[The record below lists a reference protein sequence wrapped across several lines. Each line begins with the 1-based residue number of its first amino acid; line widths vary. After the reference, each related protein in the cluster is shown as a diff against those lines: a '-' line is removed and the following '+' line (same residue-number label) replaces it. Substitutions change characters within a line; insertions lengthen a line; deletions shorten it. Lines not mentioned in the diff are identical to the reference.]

1 MALGFLKTKAR
12 KSPQTTPSWVPPA
25 AEPEGEGR
33 PALLVLAHPAI
44 HRSRANAAL
53 LETVHR
59 RADVTVH
66 DLYRKYP
73 DFLIDVPAEQKKLVA
88 HPLIILQYPLYWYS
102 TPALLKEWLDAVL
115 LHGFAFG
122 RSGTAL
128 RGKTLMVAVTAGGD
142 HHAYRPEGI
151 NRYSMAEF
159 LRPMEATAHLCGLT
173 WAQPFVL
180 HDAIRMGDAGRRLA
194 ADAYDAHLEDAIA
207 QVTTAQ
213 GAGA

>member
-1 MALGFLKTKAR
+1 VALGFLKTRKTPREDGAR
-12 KSPQTTPSWVPPA
+12 QPRPPET
-25 AEPEGEGR
+25 AEPAVAAR

-53 LETVHR
+53 LETAR
-59 RADVTVH
+59 RRPDVTVH

-73 DFLIDVPAEQKKLVA
+73 DFLIDVAAEQKKLLA
-88 HPLIILQYPLYWYS
+88 HQLIVLQYPLYWYS
-102 TPALLKEWLDAVL
+102 CPALLKEWFDAVL

-122 RSGTAL
+122 RTGTQL
-128 RGKTLMVAVTAGGD
+128 HGKTLMVAVTAGGD

-151 NRYSMAEF
+151 NRYSIAEF

-180 HDAIRMGDAGRRLA
+180 HDAIRISEDDRKLA

-207 QVTTAQ
+207 QV
-213 GAGA
+213 GR